1 MISTQV
7 FLNMTLDGHIRD
19 IIFTNI
25 STFTGDGSE
34 RVVMVFLQ
42 FSSGSLSR
50 GIEEA
55 LSCWVAETS
64 SIDISGTNLLLVDPP
79 TCLSQYEHTE
89 CLQLQSSNEDCGNG
103 EQNTSSIRD
112 RDIILSVVGGV
123 VGGLIL
129 LFLIVGI
136 VALVTR
142 TKRRHKQA
150 CIPPV

>member
-7 FLNMTLDGHIRD
+7 FLNMTLDGHIHD

-25 STFTGDGSE
+25 STSNGDGSE

-42 FSSGSLSR
+42 FSSGTLSR

-64 SIDISGTNLLLVDPP
+64 SIDIGGTSLFLVDPL

-89 CLQLQSSNEDCGNG
+89 CLQLQNSNEDCGNS
-103 EQNTSSIRD
+103 EQNTSSTRD
-112 RDIILSVVGGV
+112 RDVILSIVGGV

-129 LFLIVGI
+129 LFLIVGV